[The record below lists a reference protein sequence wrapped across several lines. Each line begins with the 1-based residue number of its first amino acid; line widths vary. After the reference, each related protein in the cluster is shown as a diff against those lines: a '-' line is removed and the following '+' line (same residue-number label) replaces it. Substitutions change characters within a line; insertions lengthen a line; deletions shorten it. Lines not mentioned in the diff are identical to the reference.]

1 MIGRNVEVY
10 VDNILVKSDSC
21 DQHIKDLEE
30 VFEALKRTNMRLNPE
45 KYVFDVEGGKLLSF
59 VLTHR
64 WIEANLDKLWTIIE
78 MRSPQNLKQVQ
89 QLIERLTDL
98 SRFALHLADRT
109 RPMVQLLRKAAKFS
123 WDEKCK

>member
-1 MIGRNVEVY
+1 M
-10 VDNILVKSDSC
+10 DNILVKSDSC

-64 WIEANLDKLWTIIE
+64 
-78 MRSPQNLKQVQ
+78 
-89 QLIERLTDL
+89 
-98 SRFALHLADRT
+98 
-109 RPMVQLLRKAAKFS
+109 
-123 WDEKCK
+123 